1 MPRVVSL
8 IASATEIVAALGCK
22 DMLVGRSHECDWP
35 VTVTRLPQVSRPLFP
50 VNRSSGGIDV
60 AVKERVSLALSI
72 YEVNAELLK
81 ALEPNVII
89 TQTQCEVCAVTPAD
103 VERAACRMTDRPVK
117 IVALEPN
124 TLGDVWESVRTVA
137 AALGVSERGEALVA
151 ELGGRVRAIAVRAAA
166 LGPRPTVAN
175 VEWIEPLMSAGNW
188 MPELVE
194 LAGGVNLF
202 GEAGKH
208 SPWMTWEELVAKD
221 PGVLVVSPCG
231 FGIARTLEEMPL
243 LARRPEWPRLRAVR
257 EGSVYVVDGNA
268 YFHRPGPRLVESLE
282 ILAEILWP
290 AEFRFGHHGTGCVRY
305 HALQGAS

>member
-1 MPRVVSL
+1 
-8 IASATEIVAALGCK
+8 
-22 DMLVGRSHECDWP
+22 
-35 VTVTRLPQVSRPLFP
+35 
-50 VNRSSGGIDV
+50 
-60 AVKERVSLALSI
+60 
-72 YEVNAELLK
+72 VNAELLK